1 MSERVET
8 TSEGDDTRLLIKDD
22 KVLAMTAFNARLP
35 DMVQIGGGYTPPEY
49 RNRGLARR
57 AVATLLR
64 EVQGE
69 GVKTAILFASG
80 APACRAYEA
89 IGFRQIGRY
98 GLAILAEPQ
107 TIGPAS

>member
-1 MSERVET
+1 M
-8 TSEGDDTRLLIKDD
+8 
-22 KVLAMTAFNARLP
+22 A
-35 DMVQIGGGYTPPEY
+35 
-49 RNRGLARR
+49 RGLARR
-57 AVATLLR
+57 AVAAHLLEAR
-64 EVQGE
+64 DK

-107 TIGPAS
+107 TIGPVS